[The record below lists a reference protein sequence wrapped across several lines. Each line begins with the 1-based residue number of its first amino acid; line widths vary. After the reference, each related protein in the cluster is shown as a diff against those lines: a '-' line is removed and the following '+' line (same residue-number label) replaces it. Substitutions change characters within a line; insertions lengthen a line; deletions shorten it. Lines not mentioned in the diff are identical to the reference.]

1 MQNRQ
6 EMVMNRGRQQAI
18 LEIMSDKA
26 IANQH
31 ALMDELDQT
40 GIARTQ
46 SSVSRD
52 VAKLGLIKINGH
64 YAAPG
69 PDVMAAGPIV
79 SIDTAGECLV
89 VIKTEIGQASPTA
102 LKIDQAGISEI
113 VGTVAGDDT
122 MLNAVK
128 NAAAQRIAIRKIMEL
143 FSTPESI
150 LRPAISTTTGAEVSG
165 HNIQAEGISNNG

>member
-1 MQNRQ
+1 
-6 EMVMNRGRQQAI
+6 MNRGRQQAI
-18 LEIMSDKA
+18 LEIISDKA

-31 ALMDELDQT
+31 DLVAELDQL
-40 GIARTQ
+40 GIATTQ

-122 MLNAVK
+122 MLIAVK
-128 NAAAQRIAIRKIMEL
+128 NAAAQRIAVRKIMEL
-143 FSTPESI
+143 FSKPESI
-150 LRPAISTTTGAEVSG
+150 MWPAAGTAAATEASG
-165 HNIQAEGISNNG
+165 HSIQAEGTSNNG

>member
-1 MQNRQ
+1 
-6 EMVMNRGRQQAI
+6 MNRSRRQAI
-18 LEIMSDKA
+18 LEIISDKR
-26 IANQH
+26 IENQQ
-31 ALMDELDQT
+31 ELVAELERA
-40 GIARTQ
+40 GIVTTQ

-52 VAKLGLIKINGH
+52 VAKLGLIKVNGH
-64 YAAPG
+64 YAAAG
-69 PDVMAAGPIV
+69 PEVMAAGPIV
-79 SIDTAGECLV
+79 NVDTAGECLV

-113 VGTVAGDDT
+113 IGTVAGDDT
-122 MLNAVK
+122 MLIAVK

-150 LRPAISTTTGAEVSG
+150 FRPAISTTAGAEVSG